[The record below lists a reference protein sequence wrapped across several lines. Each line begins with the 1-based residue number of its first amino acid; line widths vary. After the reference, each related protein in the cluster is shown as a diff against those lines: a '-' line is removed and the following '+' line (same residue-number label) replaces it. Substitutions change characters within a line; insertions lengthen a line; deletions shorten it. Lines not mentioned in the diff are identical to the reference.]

1 MAKNSLTVLY
11 GERANQLDSVEI
23 RGEQLWLDALEMA
36 AISGWAK
43 KPEGF
48 CKGEICVPV
57 PPSREAEFV
66 AGGRSNLAALAELMG
81 QPIVKDDAFRVWS
94 IGESAAERKRALTS
108 LDAPDFAL
116 PDASGATHRL
126 SQYRGK
132 KVLLASWASW

>member
-1 MAKNSLTVLY
+1 MAKNSLTLIY
-11 GERANQLDSVEI
+11 GERANELNSVEV
-23 RGEQLWLDALEMA
+23 RGEQLWLDAPEMA

-81 QPIVKDDAFRVWS
+81 QPIVKDDALRVWS

>member
-1 MAKNSLTVLY
+1 MPKNSLTAIY
-11 GERANQLDSVEI
+11 GERANELNSAEI
-23 RGEQLWLDALEMA
+23 RGEQLWIDSDEMS
-36 AISGWAK
+36 AIGGWAK

-57 PPSREAEFV
+57 PSSREAEFV
-66 AGGRSNLAALAELMG
+66 AGGRSNLAALAELLG
-81 QPIVKDDAFRVWS
+81 QPIVKDDALGVWS

-108 LDAPDFAL
+108 LDAPDFEL
-116 PDASGATHRL
+116 PDASGAMHRL